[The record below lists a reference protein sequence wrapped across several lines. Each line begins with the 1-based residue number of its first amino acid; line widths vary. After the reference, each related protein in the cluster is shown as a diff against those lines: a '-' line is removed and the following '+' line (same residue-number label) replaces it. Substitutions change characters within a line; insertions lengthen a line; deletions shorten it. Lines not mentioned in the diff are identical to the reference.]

1 MSNPSCLDG
10 PACRYVNSVVAVA
23 SQYWPDVCLS
33 SCSAPV
39 RSHHQLGSP
48 ATEEESVAQR
58 SGKRADL
65 KMDTLIFLTVVT
77 AATSQAFVMFNYN
90 RGRKYLA
97 VCQQSLQTNISALNQ
112 WILIPSQAWKGTSLN
127 YWIVTCLPIK
137 NIKKIILPLCSVCFK
152 QLKYTNKR

>member
-112 WILIPSQAWKGTSLN
+112 WILIPS
-127 YWIVTCLPIK
+127 
-137 NIKKIILPLCSVCFK
+137 
-152 QLKYTNKR
+152 LKRNFIELLDRYMFTNQEYQENHSAPMLRLF

>member
-1 MSNPSCLDG
+1 MSNPSCLEG

-112 WILIPSQAWKGTSLN
+112 WILIPS
-127 YWIVTCLPIK
+127 
-137 NIKKIILPLCSVCFK
+137 
-152 QLKYTNKR
+152 LKRNFIELLDRYMFTNQEYQENHSAPMLRLF